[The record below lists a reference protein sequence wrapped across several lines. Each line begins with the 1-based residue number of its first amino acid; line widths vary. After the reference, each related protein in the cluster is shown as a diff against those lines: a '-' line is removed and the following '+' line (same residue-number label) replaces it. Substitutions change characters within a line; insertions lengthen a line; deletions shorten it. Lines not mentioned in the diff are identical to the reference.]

1 MDVAK
6 KVLAPLVVLVLVVA
20 GGILLFRGGS
30 EDHKVTA
37 YFPRTV
43 SLYEGSEVRVLGV
56 TVGRVDKIT
65 PQGTDVKVEMS
76 YDGDVKVPDS
86 ARAVIVS
93 PAIVGGRYVQ
103 LSPAYKEG
111 DEELPANAVLEA
123 SGQVPLEL
131 DQIYDNI
138 DRLTVALGPNGANKE
153 GALTD
158 LLEVT
163 ARNFGGEGE
172 QFNLTI
178 RNFGRLSETLDD
190 NKDEL
195 FGATAELQQFIT
207 TLADNDTTVRNFNGS
222 LARVSSLLADER
234 EQLAGSL
241 KALATALTE
250 VGGFVRENREI
261 LTTDI
266 KGINRFAK
274 VLVRQRE
281 ALSETLRIAPL
292 ALNNLQLTYNPDAG
306 TLDTNANIGNLE
318 KEITSNPSAVLCALV
333 SANDPQGNLCDL
345 IRSLPLPRAA
355 ALGPGS
361 GSLYQS
367 GSDPTLGGIVPPTTS
382 KGAAS

>member
-30 EDHKVTA
+30 EDRKVTA

-65 PQGTDVKVEMS
+65 PRGTDVEVEMT
-76 YDGDVKVPDS
+76 YDSDVKVPDT

-103 LSPAYKEG
+103 LSPAYERG
-111 DEELPANAVLEA
+111 DKELPANAVLEA
-123 SGQVPLEL
+123 VGQVPLEL

-361 GSLYQS
+361 GSLYLS
-367 GSDPTLGGIVPPTTS
+367 GSDPTLGGIVPSSTS